1 MRLELNATSSQDQ
14 FAKWAKLKRQHD
26 KLLEQLEKK
35 STSPETLTSV
45 CPILVFVSAVRE
57 GEKANVHCFTA
68 EQAMAA
74 SRQKFDTYLNVARI
88 LLTRAPHYLIPL
100 WYAKEPMFWLPSGLF
115 PYYAEWFLSLP
126 KAPLGSVSI
135 MSWQV
140 ACTAI
145 IKLMSETVAA
155 VYALV
160 VGSKTKEKEPV
171 KVPGRTAQ
179 GAQNEKKEL

>member
-1 MRLELNATSSQDQ
+1 MT
-14 FAKWAKLKRQHD
+14 
-26 KLLEQLEKK
+26 
-35 STSPETLTSV
+35 
-45 CPILVFVSAVRE
+45 
-57 GEKANVHCFTA
+57 
-68 EQAMAA
+68 A

-100 WYAKEPMFWLPSGLF
+100 WHAKHPMFWLPRGLF

-145 IKLMSETVAA
+145 IKLLSEAVTA

-160 VGSKTKEKEPV
+160 VGSKGKEKERV
-171 KVPGRTAQ
+171 GVPGRAPPAQ
-179 GAQNEKKEL
+179 EAEKKEL